1 MAVRTK
7 VEPIDRTIAL
17 MLNEDLSPQARSRQ
31 LAEFAGE
38 QIGQAKETNRSILG
52 RLPHYTVAVDERV
65 GASLDSV
72 RPNGVIFTEFDLI
85 NDTLAWIGEQLVL
98 HSPVGKTGRYQR
110 SHILF
115 ADGVEIEVGK
125 MIPAADQFVFLNT
138 TEYAR
143 KIETGSSS
151 QAPDGV
157 FQAVAELAQKRFG
170 NIAKIEFS
178 YRAISGGLGGSAA
191 GIGRRAQGGSQRAQ
205 VGGIGG
211 GDKRTPAII
220 VTLGG
225 R

>member
-17 MLNEDLSPQARSRQ
+17 MLNENLSPQARSRQ
-31 LAEFAGE
+31 LAQFAGE
-38 QIGQAKETNRSILG
+38 QISQAEETNRSILG
-52 RLPHYTVAVDERV
+52 RLPRYTVAVDGRM
-65 GASLDSV
+65 GAPLDSV
-72 RPNGVIFTEFDLI
+72 QPNGVVLAEFELFNDL
-85 NDTLAWIGEQLVL
+85 LAWIGEKLVL

-110 SHILF
+110 SHVLF
-115 ADGVEIEVGK
+115 ADGVEIEVGQ

-138 TEYAR
+138 TPYAR
-143 KIETGSSS
+143 KIEVGSSS

-157 FQAVAELAQKRFG
+157 FQVVATLARRRFG
-170 NIAKIEFS
+170 NVAKIEFN

-220 VTLGG
+220 VTFGG